1 MEKHKRR
8 GGIVGPVVLI
18 GAGVIFLLNNL
29 GVVDWSIWQA
39 IWRLWPVLLIAV
51 GLDILVGRHSVLGSL
66 IVLVLTVGLLAGGVW
81 LLNSDLGVG
90 RAAISETVR
99 QSREGAAQARV
110 VIEPG
115 VGRLD
120 IKALPES
127 ANLVEG
133 RIDLGKGERAAP
145 DFSLKGDRATFMLQT
160 ERHSFGPAF
169 WGGAG
174 RRTWDL
180 GLAPG
185 VPLDLQVDLGMGEA
199 DLDLTGL
206 VVSSLDV
213 SVAMGK
219 TTVLLPQEGDIRGQI
234 DGAMGKIVV
243 VVPEGV
249 EARVHASVGLGS
261 RKLPDGYQRQDE
273 IYTSPGYARADNRVD
288 LEVSLAIGSIQVRG
302 AE

>member
-1 MEKHKRR
+1 
-8 GGIVGPVVLI
+8 
-18 GAGVIFLLNNL
+18 LLN
-29 GVVDWSIWQA
+29 
-39 IWRLWPVLLIAV
+39 
-51 GLDILVGRHSVLGSL
+51 
-66 IVLVLTVGLLAGGVW
+66 T
-81 LLNSDLGVG
+81 DLGVG

-99 QSREGAAQARV
+99 QSREGAARAQV

-115 VGRLD
+115 VGRLH

-133 RIDLGKGERAAP
+133 QIDLGKGERATP
-145 DFSLKGDRATFMLQT
+145 VFSVKGDRATFALQT
-160 ERHSFGPAF
+160 DRHSFGPTF
-169 WGGAG
+169 WGGG
-174 RRTWDL
+174 GGRTWDL
-180 GLAPG
+180 DLAPG
-185 VPLDLQVDLGMGEA
+185 IPLDLRVDLGMGEA

-206 VVSSLDV
+206 AVSSLDV

-219 TTVLLPQEGDIRGQI
+219 TTVLLPQEGDIKAKI
-234 DGAMGKIVV
+234 DGAMGEIVV

-249 EARVHASVGLGS
+249 EACVHANVGIGS

-273 IYTSPGYARADNRVD
+273 VYTSPGYARADSRID

>member
-1 MEKHKRR
+1 MEERKRR

-18 GAGVIFLLNNL
+18 GVGVIFLLNNL
-29 GVVDWSIWQA
+29 GGVDWSIWQA

-51 GLDILVGRHSVLGSL
+51 GLDILIGRHSVLGSL
-66 IVLVLTVGLLAGGVW
+66 VVLVLTVGLLAGGVW
-81 LLNSDLGVG
+81 LLNVDLGVG
-90 RAAISETVR
+90 QAAISETVR
-99 QSREGAAQARV
+99 QSREGATRAQV

-115 VGRLD
+115 VGRLH
-120 IKALPES
+120 IKTLPES

-133 RIDLGKGERAAP
+133 KIDLGKGERAMP
-145 DFSLKGDRATFMLQT
+145 NFSVKGDRATFTLQT
-160 ERHSFGPAF
+160 DRHSFGPTF
-169 WGGAG
+169 WGGDG

-180 GLAPG
+180 GFAPE

-206 VVSSLDV
+206 AVSSLDV

-219 TTVLLPQEGDIRGQI
+219 TTVLLPREGDIKAKI
-234 DGAMGKIVV
+234 DGAMGEIVV

-249 EARVHASVGLGS
+249 EARVHANVGIGS

-273 IYTSPGYARADNRVD
+273 VYTSPGYARADNRVD
-288 LEVSLAIGSIQVRG
+288 LKVSLAIGSIQVRG